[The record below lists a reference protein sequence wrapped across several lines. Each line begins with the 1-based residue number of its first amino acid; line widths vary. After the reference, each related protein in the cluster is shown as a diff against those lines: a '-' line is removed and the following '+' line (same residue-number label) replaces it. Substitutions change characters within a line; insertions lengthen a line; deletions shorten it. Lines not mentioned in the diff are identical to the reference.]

1 MLFNPSPVNLNTF
14 SGAVSN
20 FGDWLLAGKHYLYVF
35 GSNNWGSGTSNQF
48 FNYDHGQSFL
58 QYLMNPDGTPRSVLS
73 SSTRRN
79 LWRNCAW
86 AGIPFHVQ
94 GLNWLEDEVRIQ
106 LRVTRSYATGY
117 TSRDLS
123 ATPQNENQPM
133 YYFSLNNLAP
143 TIGSNEVAKSALD
156 LIQVVPNP
164 YYASSAYETNQVDN
178 RVKIVNLPDVCTISI
193 YTLSGT
199 LIRRFEKGT
208 SDRTSI
214 DWDLKNFRNIPISSG
229 LYIIHVKVPGV
240 GERIIKWFGVT
251 RPIDLDS
258 F

>member
-1 MLFNPSPVNLNTF
+1 
-14 SGAVSN
+14 
-20 FGDWLLAGKHYLYVF
+20 
-35 GSNNWGSGTSNQF
+35 
-48 FNYDHGQSFL
+48 
-58 QYLMNPDGTPRSVLS
+58 
-73 SSTRRN
+73 
-79 LWRNCAW
+79 
-86 AGIPFHVQ
+86 
-94 GLNWLEDEVRIQ
+94 
-106 LRVTRSYATGY
+106 
-117 TSRDLS
+117 
-123 ATPQNENQPM
+123 M

-240 GERIIKWFGVT
+240 GERIIKWFGVM